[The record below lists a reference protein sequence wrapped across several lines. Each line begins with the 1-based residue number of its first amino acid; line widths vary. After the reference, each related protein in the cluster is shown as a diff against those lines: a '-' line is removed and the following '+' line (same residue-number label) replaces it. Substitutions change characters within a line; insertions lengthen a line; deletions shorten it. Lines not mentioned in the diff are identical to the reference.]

1 MVEQMWEGSYGREPF
16 DLRLTVLRMMRNLK
30 MVIGITL
37 AGTLL
42 FGGGYYVKNV
52 VLEPEPEYMATST
65 YKVSYV
71 IDPNVAGAYFVNET
85 SWNTFIRSKEFLD
98 AVQLH
103 LSKLGTEQGI
113 EYPEITNEELAAM
126 LSATLA
132 SDLRVPATTV
142 TTQSGELSI
151 AIGAAVELAMTNE
164 FVAGAKGEIESIRV
178 IDPALTARE
187 TLSQARPTRAFI
199 LSAVLSCFFA
209 LLLTLLKELG
219 EDGIYLPATLRRRY
233 GLKVIGTINSRDCK
247 ENMRYL
253 FGEKQHN
260 MVCTVD
266 NRIDPIE
273 VLEQLR
279 NMDALPGRS
288 TRQEGDNPSVQDA
301 VWTAA
306 PSPLLCPESCQVL
319 RRADGIL
326 LAVRA
331 GSHAGKPLEY
341 VMEYLKQQD
350 CGITAVMLWDA
361 DETLIKQYYGLSA
374 LRTEG
379 NSGRYVKES

>member
-1 MVEQMWEGSYGREPF
+1 MVGHMWEGSYGREPF

-30 MVIGITL
+30 IVICITL

-52 VLEPEPEYMATST
+52 VLEPEPNYTATST

-71 IDPNVAGAYFVNET
+71 VDPNVAGAYFINET
-85 SWNTFIRSKEFLD
+85 SWNTFIHSKEFLD
-98 AVQLH
+98 AVQQH
-103 LSKLGTEQGI
+103 ISKLGTEQGI
-113 EYPEITNEELAAM
+113 ECPELTNEELANM

-151 AIGAAVELAMTNE
+151 AIAAAVELAMTNE
-164 FVAGAKGEIESIRV
+164 FVAGATAEIDSIRV
-178 IDPALTARE
+178 IDPALTAKE
-187 TLSQARPTRAFI
+187 TLSQARPARAFI

-253 FGEKQHN
+253 FGGKHHN
-260 MVCTVD
+260 IICTVD
-266 NRIDPIE
+266 DRVDPAQ
-273 VLEQLR
+273 VLEKLR
-279 NMDALPGRS
+279 NMDALPGGD
-288 TRQEGDNPSVQDA
+288 TRQEGDNPSAQNT
-301 VWTAA
+301 VWTVA
-306 PSPLLCPESCQVL
+306 PSPLLCPESCRAL
-319 RRADGIL
+319 RQADGIL

-341 VMEYLKQQD
+341 VMEYMKQQD
-350 CGITAVMLWDA
+350 CDITAVILWDA
-361 DETLIKQYYGLSA
+361 DEALIKQYYGLAA
-374 LRTEG
+374 L
-379 NSGRYVKES
+379 